1 METFLYFCLK
11 VLVQQGAAWRPVT
24 NKQQYI
30 MEKTNVAAEIVAA
43 ETVTTKN
50 VAAENTSTENAAVKT
65 ETAKTE
71 AGKMFEKIAVNFLTR
86 NTVKAVKFGQLTLGE
101 KLAYLESLPIE
112 SLPETVS
119 FSVSVPFNKLSK
131 DLQIEYGRFC
141 SANHCWDKLEKCYNN
156 GNTVATFTGVRPF
169 SEGNRVQKVSA
180 LAKALNV
187 TSETTCSVK
196 TLGAGNL
203 KEFCTYVL
211 TNWDNLTAIA
221 AGKTPEAEE
230 EAETE

>member
-1 METFLYFCLK
+1 
-11 VLVQQGAAWRPVT
+11 
-24 NKQQYI
+24 
-30 MEKTNVAAEIVAA
+30 MEKTNLAAHGAA
-43 ETVTTKN
+43 ETVATKN

-65 ETAKTE
+65 ETAKTATWLQEE

-86 NTVKAVKFGQLTLGE
+86 NTVKAVNFGHLTLGE

-156 GNTVATFTGVRPF
+156 GNTVATFTGVKPF
-169 SEGNRVQKVSA
+169 SEGNRAQKVSA

>member
-1 METFLYFCLK
+1 MWT
-11 VLVQQGAAWRPVT
+11 VT

-30 MEKTNVAAEIVAA
+30 MEKTNLAA
-43 ETVTTKN
+43 ETV
-50 VAAENTSTENAAVKT
+50 AAENASTENASTENAAV
-65 ETAKTE
+65 KTE

-86 NTVKAVKFGQLTLGE
+86 NTVKPVKFGQLTLGE

-156 GNTVATFTGVRPF
+156 GNTVATFTGVKPF
-169 SEGNRVQKVSA
+169 SEGNRAQKVSA

-211 TNWDNLTAIA
+211 ANWDALVEA
-221 AGKTPEAEE
+221 ASEKKAEPE
-230 EAETE
+230 EAGETE